1 MARTIRDQDALD
13 YHTQGKPGKIEVVP
27 TKPCNTQ
34 RDLSLAYT
42 PGVAVPCLEIEK
54 NPDDI
59 YKYTAKGNLVAV
71 ISNGTAVLGL
81 GAIGAAAGKPVME
94 GKGVL
99 FKRFADVDVFDI
111 ELDTLDPDEFI
122 RCVELISPTF
132 GGINLED
139 IKAPECFEIE
149 RRLQEKLDIP
159 VFHDDQHGT
168 AIISAAGILNALEIV
183 SKDIADATVV
193 FMGAGAA
200 TMGCAEHF
208 LNIGVRR
215 ENIVMLD
222 RAGVIYKGRDQ
233 HMNQYKE
240 RWASDTDART
250 LEDAMKGADVFMGL
264 STGNILN
271 KNHVRS
277 MAKDPIIF
285 AMANPDPEITYN
297 DAKDARADVIM
308 ATGRSDY
315 PNQVNNVLGFP
326 FIFRGALDVRAK
338 AINKEMKLAAS
349 RALAALA
356 KEDVPDSVR
365 KGYGGQDMRFGREY
379 IIPKPIDPRVLIWEA
394 PAVARTAVETGVA
407 RLEISDWDAYREN
420 LERIYGPS
428 RNVLRRVF
436 RKARM
441 AGKKKIIFPEGEE
454 ASIIR
459 AAQILLDEKIAIPM
473 LVGNADRI
481 RAEAEDQGHGL
492 TGAEFIDPK
501 ADADHLGEGL
511 YKLRS
516 RKGMLPHEARAEVR
530 TPLIHSLMKVYLDE
544 ADGMVCGLNRTYAE
558 TLAPSLGIL
567 RRKEGVKKVSG
578 MYVIVLQDR
587 TLFFADAT
595 VNIDPSAEDLAEI
608 ALLAGKTVRTYFDT
622 EPRIAML
629 SFSTFGSSR
638 HPFTEKVRKAT
649 AMVRAMDP
657 TLIVEGEIQAD
668 AALNPE
674 MVEQAFPDSV
684 IQGNANVLVFPNLNS
699 ANIAYKLM
707 ERLAKA
713 EVIGPIIMGVRKP
726 VSVLNHWSTV
736 DQIVNISAIT
746 AIAASRAPELKKE
759 EAIRDLVVERSEKA
773 D

>member
-1 MARTIRDQDALD
+1 MPRNIRDQDALD
-13 YHTQGKPGKIEVVP
+13 YHTKGKPGKIEVIP

-34 RDLSLAYT
+34 RDLSLAYS
-42 PGVAVPCLEIEK
+42 PGVAVPCLEIAK

-71 ISNGTAVLGL
+71 VSNGTAVLGL

-111 ELDTLDPDEFI
+111 ELDTLDVEEII
-122 RCVELISPTF
+122 RCVEIISPTF

-149 RRLQEKLDIP
+149 RRLQESLDIP

-168 AIISAAGILNALEIV
+168 AIISAAGMLNALEIV
-183 SKDIADATVV
+183 NKDIADVSVV

-208 LNIGVRR
+208 LNIGVRKD
-215 ENIVMLD
+215 NIVMLD
-222 RAGVIYKGRDQ
+222 RAGVIYRGRDQ
-233 HMNQYKE
+233 NMNTWKE

-250 LEDAMKGADVFMGL
+250 LEDALKGADVFMGL
-264 STGNILN
+264 SAGNLLN
-271 KNHVRS
+271 KDHVRS
-277 MAKDPIIF
+277 MADSPIIF
-285 AMANPDPEITYN
+285 AMANPDPEITYQ
-297 DAKDARADVIM
+297 DAKDARPDAIM

-326 FIFRGALDVRAK
+326 FIFRGALDVRAR
-338 AINKEMKLAAS
+338 AINTEMKLAAS

-356 KEDVPDSVR
+356 KEDVPDNVR
-365 KGYGGQDMRFGREY
+365 KAYGGEELRFGRDY

-394 PAVARTAVETGVA
+394 PAVARAAVETGVA
-407 RLEISDWDAYREN
+407 RLEITDWDAYREG

-428 RNVLRRVF
+428 RNLVRRVF
-436 RKARM
+436 RKARQQ
-441 AGKKKIIFPEGEE
+441 AKRIIFPEGEE
-454 ASIIR
+454 EIIVR
-459 AAQILLDEKIAIPM
+459 SAQILLDEGIARPM
-473 LVGNADRI
+473 LVGNPDRI
-481 RAEAEDQGHGL
+481 RGVAELHGL
-492 TGAEFIDPK
+492 DLAGAEFIDPK
-501 ADADHLGEGL
+501 IDTERLADKL
-511 YKLRS
+511 YQVRA
-516 RKGMLPHEARAEVR
+516 RKGMLPHEARSQVR
-530 TPLIHSLMKVYLDE
+530 MPLMHSVMKVYLDE
-544 ADGMVCGLNRTYAE
+544 ADGMVCGINRRYAE
-558 TLAPSLGIL
+558 TLAPSLRVL

-578 MYVIVLQDR
+578 MYVIVFQDR

-595 VNIDPSAEDLAEI
+595 VNIDPTAEDLAEI
-608 ALLAGKTVRTYFDT
+608 ALLAGKTVRQYFDV

-629 SFSTFGSSR
+629 SFSTFGSTR
-638 HPFTEKVRKAT
+638 HPMSKKVAKAT
-649 AMVRAMDP
+649 RMAKALDP
-657 TLIVEGEIQAD
+657 TLIIEGEIQAD

-674 MVEQAFPDSV
+674 MVEQTFPTS
-684 IQGNANVLVFPNLNS
+684 IIKGNANVLVFPDLNS
-699 ANIAYKLM
+699 ANISYKLM

-713 EVIGPIIMGVRKP
+713 EIIGPIIMGVRKP

-746 AIAASRAPELKKE
+746 AIAAARAPELKKE
-759 EAIRDLVVERSEKA
+759 EAIRELVVERSEKG